1 MPTPNRWSISSRAC
15 SAFAIVAAVGAMP
28 SGWTIAENGN
38 AHRSHARLRRGPRR
52 QVQPPAGVGRRAGFR
67 CRGAEGVRGRVRR
80 TPGRAFRLVEDGTRR
95 GGASSSGSGSMP
107 APQVVAFDN
116 MGDRLVAGTEPWTQY
131 RLALDVPHNASVV
144 AFGVLLRG
152 SGRAWADDLELAIG
166 DERDV
171 ASTDML
177 RPDEIWRHL
186 TREPAGLPRRPA
198 NLGFED

>member
-1 MPTPNRWSISSRAC
+1 MPTPNRWSLPSRAC
-15 SAFAIVAAVGAMP
+15 SAFAIVAAVGSMP

-38 AHRSHARLRRGPRR
+38 ATEITRDCDEAHGGKCCLRLASDGGPGFGAVAQR
-52 QVQPPAGVGRRAGFR
+52 VSAAEYAGRRVVLSGWLRTERAE
-67 CRGAEGVRGRVRR
+67 RGAQFWLRVD
-80 TPGRAFRLVEDGTRR
+80 A
-95 GGASSSGSGSMP
+95 GAK
-107 APQVVAFDN
+107 VVAFDN

-144 AFGVLLRG
+144 VFGVLLRG
-152 SGRAWADDLELAIG
+152 SGRAWADDLELTIG

-177 RPDEIWRHL
+177 RPDENWRHL
-186 TREPAGLPRRPA
+186 TREPAGLPRRPT